1 MKMKNAWSNVF
12 REKLA
17 QPPIIPRSTPD
28 HVVDSFVSPH
38 QTALYRLSGDY
49 NPLHIDPDVRIDRLE
64 LSWIELI

>member
-1 MKMKNAWSNVF
+1 MF

-49 NPLHIDPDVRIDRLE
+49 NPLHIDPDV
-64 LSWIELI
+64 